1 MRTAA
6 NSVCYPVHLSSW
18 RVVIDIGNT
27 STLMINIQAI
37 FVYSRPMDILAEFA
51 INNEQSISVRWS
63 EWDQVW
69 PKQTLTAHTSLWF

>member
-27 STLMINIQAI
+27 STLMVKVQAI
-37 FVYSRPMDILAEFA
+37 FVYSRPTEILAEFG
-51 INNEQSISVRWS
+51 INNEQSTSVRWS
-63 EWDQVW
+63 E
-69 PKQTLTAHTSLWF
+69 